1 MLLQSLYFSRFLPN
15 CPPPPIVS
23 SFDNHARWQPVTQS
37 ARSRQS
43 CGKIEDCEQSILH
56 LKSARPVEVVFL
68 GFILAA
74 YGKVFRKASLSLMK
88 EQVSWL
94 SNMLPY
100 FVPFWR
106 NEWDSDLGLETERHR
121 MTTSLD
127 VGGDESLAS
136 KSSSLGVKSIRRE
149 QNWCWFLT
157 LLVRDLVKNC
167 FDGRPL
173 CVSFKTVLRH
183 PGSWINPLR
192 QESLHVMIYLE
203 KARVIE
209 LE

>member
-1 MLLQSLYFSRFLPN
+1 MAACNAKRSISTVLRKNRGLWTVYITFE
-15 CPPPPIVS
+15 I
-23 SFDNHARWQPVTQS
+23 S
-37 ARSRQS
+37 APGRSCFPWS
-43 CGKIEDCEQSILH
+43 
-56 LKSARPVEVVFL
+56 VNFL

-121 MTTSLD
+121 MTTSFD

-136 KSSSLGVKSIRRE
+136 KSSSLGVKSIRWE
-149 QNWCWFLT
+149 QNWSWFRRSASMCFFQNGSSTSGILNKST
-157 LLVRDLVKNC
+157 ASGKLACDDL
-167 FDGRPL
+167 
-173 CVSFKTVLRH
+173 
-183 PGSWINPLR
+183 
-192 QESLHVMIYLE
+192 ME

>member
-1 MLLQSLYFSRFLPN
+1 MAACNAKRSIS
-15 CPPPPIVS
+15 
-23 SFDNHARWQPVTQS
+23 PVLRKNRGLWTVYITFEIS
-37 ARSRQS
+37 APGRSCFPWS
-43 CGKIEDCEQSILH
+43 
-56 LKSARPVEVVFL
+56 VNFL
-68 GFILAA
+68 GLILAA
-74 YGKVFRKASLSLMK
+74 YGKVFRKVSLSFMK

-121 MTTSLD
+121 MTRSFD
-127 VGGDESLAS
+127 VAGDESLAS

-173 CVSFKTVLRH
+173 CVSFKTVLLH
-183 PGSWINPLR
+183 QGSWINPLR
-192 QESLHVMIYLE
+192 QESLHVMIYVE